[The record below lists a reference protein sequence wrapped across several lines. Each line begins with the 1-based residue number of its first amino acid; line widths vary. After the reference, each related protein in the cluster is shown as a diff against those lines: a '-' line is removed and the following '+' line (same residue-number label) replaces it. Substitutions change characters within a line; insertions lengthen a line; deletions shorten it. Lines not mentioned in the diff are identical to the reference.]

1 MTVGSDRGWWVVE
14 EMVSGV
20 NLREEVVHSEPG
32 EECVAVW
39 GVGAV
44 RQGGWSWSELTK
56 DVRAHLHLRSRPA
69 KQSPRMQTRR
79 GGGTVGRDCE
89 GRWPP

>member
-20 NLREEVVHSEPG
+20 NFREEVVHSEPG

-39 GVGAV
+39 GVGCCAT
-44 RQGGWSWSELTK
+44 GWVEL
-56 DVRAHLHLRSRPA
+56 
-69 KQSPRMQTRR
+69 
-79 GGGTVGRDCE
+79 E
-89 GRWPP
+89 

>member
-14 EMVSGV
+14 EMVSRV

-44 RQGGWSWSELTK
+44 RQGGWSWSELTRRQSSPASKEQASKTEPK
-56 DVRAHLHLRSRPA
+56 DANQEGR
-69 KQSPRMQTRR
+69 
-79 GGGTVGRDCE
+79 RDCGE
-89 GRWPP
+89 RL